1 METIKYWDEQLFLY
15 LNGQHQ
21 DWLDPFVDT
30 LTGKLIWIP
39 LYAFFIYL
47 IIKHFNKGSVWIL
60 AGIGL
65 AILMADQTASGFM
78 KPFFE
83 RLRPCHDP
91 RWEGLMFNYG
101 GCGGMYGFVSSHAA
115 NTFAL
120 AIYLNL
126 LFRDRLKGFG
136 WLYLWAVVISYTRI
150 YLGVHYPLDIVVG
163 ALVGLLSGWAGWLLA
178 KKAKK
183 AYLRRLNVR

>member
-1 METIKYWDEQLFLY
+1 MEAIKHWDEQLFLY
-15 LNGQHQ
+15 LNGLHQ
-21 DWLDPFVDT
+21 DWLDPIMYA

-39 LYAFFIYL
+39 LYAFFVYL
-47 IIKHFNKGSVWIL
+47 IIKNYKKSSLWVL

-83 RLRPCHDP
+83 RLRPCHDH
-91 RWEGLMFNYG
+91 RFEDLMYNYG

-126 LFRDRLKGFG
+126 TFGHRYKGFR
-136 WLYLWAVVISYTRI
+136 WLYLWAAFISYTRI
-150 YLGVHYPLDIVVG
+150 YLGVHYPSDIVVG
-163 ALVGLLSGWAGWLLA
+163 TLVGLLAGWAGWFVARKSYLA
-178 KKAKK
+178 YIRK
-183 AYLRRLNVR
+183 LGIR

>member
-15 LNGQHQ
+15 LNGYHQ
-21 DWLDPFVDT
+21 DWLDPIVDT

-47 IIKHFNKGSVWIL
+47 IIKHFKKGSVWVL
-60 AGIGL
+60 AGIGF

-91 RWEGLMFNYG
+91 RFEGLMYNYG

-126 LFRDRLKGFG
+126 VFRKRLKGFW
-136 WLYLWAVVISYTRI
+136 WLYVWAGIISYTRV
-150 YLGVHYPLDIVVG
+150 YLGVHYPLDIIVG
-163 ALVGLLSGWAGWLLA
+163 AFVGLLTGWAGWLLA
-178 KKAKK
+178 KKAKQ
-183 AYLRRLNVR
+183 AYLKRLNVH

>member
-21 DWLDPFVDT
+21 DWLDPIVFA
-30 LTGKLIWIP
+30 LTGKLIWVP

-47 IIKHFNKGSVWIL
+47 IIKHYKKSSVWVL

-91 RWEGLMFNYG
+91 RFEDLMYNFG

-120 AIYLNL
+120 AIYLSL
-126 LFRDRLKGFG
+126 TFRNRIKGFG
-136 WLYLWAVVISYTRI
+136 WLFLWAAVISFTRI
-150 YLGVHYPLDIVVG
+150 YLGVHYPLDILIG
-163 ALVGLLSGWAGWLLA
+163 ALVGLLAGWVAWFLTL
-178 KKAKK
+178 KARG
-183 AYLRRLNVR
+183 AYRRRLGLR